1 MRAYTT
7 AVVAS
12 ALSVERRWLDAV
24 IAQDEIEGVLREKQG
39 VSRAI
44 APSAVVVIALALTLI
59 ETLQLPVRRALG
71 IARSLIVE
79 RGTHSPAPGLTIR
92 FDIASLERQI
102 AERLAEAVAAH
113 PPARRGRP
121 PRSS

>member
-7 AVVAS
+7 TVVAS
-12 ALSVERRWLDAV
+12 ALGVERRWLDTV
-24 IAQDEIEGVLREKQG
+24 IAQNEIEGVRRERQG

-59 ETLQLPVRRALG
+59 EALQLPVSRALVL
-71 IARSLIVE
+71 ARSLLVAA
-79 RGTHSPAPGLTIR
+79 GTHSPAPELTIR
-92 FDIASLERQI
+92 FDVASLERRI
-102 AERLAEAVAAH
+102 AVRLAEAVDAH

-121 PRSS
+121 PSSS